1 MAVIKWL
8 HLFDRLW
15 LQQDFVS
22 TTDRPKAQ
30 QTERKIVSVN
40 HRETSLKKVIVNS
53 STVSH
58 LSKKKTTSNL
68 SLFKYSPT
76 FSLITNSS
84 LA

>member
-40 HRETSLKKVIVNS
+40 HRETSLKKGDS
-53 STVSH
+53 E
-58 LSKKKTTSNL
+58 
-68 SLFKYSPT
+68 
-76 FSLITNSS
+76 
-84 LA
+84 